1 MKAVTTRVRVVMNLA
16 EGLVLCR
23 SQRGPCRSTLALNY
37 LRADDLLM
45 VLFVCRPQMAP
56 NEPRR
61 AQTVPTGPRGAPDT
75 RSWCGLMNIDI
86 LYRYAYSVSCKIR
99 IELLLPIYMTNSDP
113 CTHTC
118 TRAFVHRCG
127 RTARMGQ
134 VGQAVVML
142 LPSEA
147 AYVEF
152 LELNQHITLQ
162 PFAAERSPDPD
173 IVGRAREMAAKER

>member
-61 AQTVPTGPRGAPDT
+61 AQTVPNGPRGAP
-75 RSWCGLMNIDI
+75 RNKWMWFNE
-86 LYRYAYSVSCKIR
+86 YRYIVSICLFNRLQDTDWASIANLHDYKW
-99 IELLLPIYMTNSDP
+99 IYINY
-113 CTHTC
+113 
-118 TRAFVHRCG
+118 V
-127 RTARMGQ
+127 
-134 VGQAVVML
+134 
-142 LPSEA
+142 LPSNSKQLLEPIPGLITTLCGQIKRRGSSREA
-147 AYVEF
+147 TTA
-152 LELNQHITLQ
+152 NH
-162 PFAAERSPDPD
+162 SC
-173 IVGRAREMAAKER
+173 